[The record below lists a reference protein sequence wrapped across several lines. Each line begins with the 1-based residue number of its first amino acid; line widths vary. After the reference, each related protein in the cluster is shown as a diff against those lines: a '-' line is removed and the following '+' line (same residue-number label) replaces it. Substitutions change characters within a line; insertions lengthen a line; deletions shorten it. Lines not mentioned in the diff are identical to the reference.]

1 MGKTIKPE
9 QLSDEIMKGLEEYKD
24 LSTDAMK
31 ESVEKVAKDV
41 KKNIQ
46 AKAPVLTGKYKKS
59 WKITKT
65 DENNERLVLTVHAG
79 RYQLTHRLEHGHAKR
94 NGGRTKAIPHI
105 APAEEEGVKELEDDI
120 KDALEKGGGS

>member
-9 QLSDEIMKGLEEYKD
+9 ELADEVMKGLEEYKN

-46 AKAPVLTGKYKKS
+46 ANAPVKTGKYKKS
-59 WKITKT
+59 WKVKKT
-65 DENNERLVLTVHAG
+65 EENNERLVCTVYAG
-79 RYQLTHRLEHGHAKR
+79 RYQLTHLLENGHAKR
-94 NGGRTKAIPHI
+94 GGGRVAAIPHI
-105 APAEEEGVKELEDDI
+105 HPAEQEGIKELESNI
-120 KDALEKGGGS
+120 EEALEKGGGS